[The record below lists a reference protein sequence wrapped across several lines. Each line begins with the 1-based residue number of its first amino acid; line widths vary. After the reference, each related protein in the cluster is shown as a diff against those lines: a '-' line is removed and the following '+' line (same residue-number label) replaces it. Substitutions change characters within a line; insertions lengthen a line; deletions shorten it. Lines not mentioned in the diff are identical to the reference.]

1 MIILFHICI
10 YFVIFLISISG
21 RLELRK
27 KLKCKPF
34 KWYVQNVYPELR
46 YVHRFSFNKCSF
58 LLIAEQSLK
67 IKIMLTVKENVWTNV
82 IGEVINWKYLSRY
95 VGMCFLLYCAF
106 AVLVMNN
113 NLMHTCTLTFSQ
125 KTEWFLDQFLVIPFP
140 TETVSGLIIS
150 FYCWKWFY
158 LLYCTHTSK
167 WFSQVAVGNLIL
179 KMKRE
184 RLLLTVELI

>member
-1 MIILFHICI
+1 MWTMIILFHICI

-67 IKIMLTVKENVWTNV
+67 IKIMLTVKEKAWTNV
-82 IGEVINWKYLSRY
+82 MGEVIKWKYLSRY
-95 VGMCFLLYCAF
+95 VVCVLSHTVPLLYLSWTTISCIP
-106 AVLVMNN
+106 VPW
-113 NLMHTCTLTFSQ
+113 H
-125 KTEWFLDQFLVIPFP
+125 FLRRQSDF
-140 TETVSGLIIS
+140 
-150 FYCWKWFY
+150 
-158 LLYCTHTSK
+158 
-167 WFSQVAVGNLIL
+167 
-179 KMKRE
+179 
-184 RLLLTVELI
+184 